1 MRGGGPEK
9 SHTMPSVPETNIRG
23 AAGLEA
29 TKKVLSEPR
38 TTDPKIHA
46 ADPQQRGG
54 AAGLAEKLVSGAPGE
69 PQAARG
75 SPAALG
81 ARAKVPE
88 RAATTAERPTAGPPS
103 QGLGG
108 GRSADNRNPSGDKGS
123 KPSSATAGAKPNEG
137 FTRLR
142 ESLPAASEFRSS
154 VEREFRSTASNY
166 KESKSEMSELRSEF
180 SSTRSE
186 MLSSATSQPAHGMQ
200 FYSFFLNGNR
210 LKIYYM

>member
-1 MRGGGPEK
+1 MRGTGPEK
-9 SHTMPSVPETNIRG
+9 SATLPSVPDTKIRG
-23 AAGLEA
+23 EAGVEA

-38 TTDPKIHA
+38 TTDPMTAA
-46 ADPQQRGG
+46 ADPHQRGG
-54 AAGLAEKLVSGAPGE
+54 AAGLSENLVSGAPGE
-69 PQAARG
+69 PQFA
-75 SPAALG
+75 SLG

-88 RAATTAERPTAGPPS
+88 RAATNADKQTAGQPV
-103 QGLGG
+103 QGSTGS
-108 GRSADNRNPSGDKGS
+108 RSTENRNPSGDKGS
-123 KPSSATAGAKPNEG
+123 KPTAKPNEG

-186 MLSSATSQPAHGMQ
+186 MLNSATSQQGHGM
-200 FYSFFLNGNR
+200 YSSFSF
-210 LKIYYM
+210 